1 MSFIVKVFK
10 KDARCTAGERY
21 MCQYPFHNCKDVA
34 AVERELAELSNA
46 LYPRD
51 KYRFEIM
58 PATMKVKSYMTGEE
72 VEIPIDTPWSCN
84 PASESYWSM

>member
-1 MSFIVKVFK
+1 MSFIVTVFK
-10 KDARCTAGERY
+10 KDARCKSGERRVT
-21 MCQYPFHNCKDVA
+21 QYPFASCRDEA
-34 AVERELAELSNA
+34 AVERELAELSQA

-51 KYRFEIM
+51 KYRFEVK

-84 PASESYWSM
+84 PASESYWSN